1 MLDVG
6 LSSSQELV
14 AGVESLGYLGTAD
27 HQLLKFT
34 IVGPKRS
41 NTTTELV
48 PDWTKANYD
57 AMEKEIGEMDWDL
70 AFLDKSGPEQWQLF
84 KDKLNQVID
93 SNVPKKVRR
102 KGSKPLWMKRNVLRL
117 IRKKRRLW
125 KHYTSSKDCSKDY
138 EQFDAYKK
146 VQSDVR
152 KAVKKAKK
160 DLRRN

>member
-1 MLDVG
+1 M
-6 LSSSQELV
+6 
-14 AGVESLGYLGTAD
+14 
-27 HQLLKFT
+27 
-34 IVGPKRS
+34 
-41 NTTTELV
+41 
-48 PDWTKANYD
+48 
-57 AMEKEIGEMDWDL
+57 
-70 AFLDKSGPEQWQLF
+70 AFLDKSGPEQWQL
-84 KDKLNQVID
+84 DKLNQVIE

-138 EQFDAYKK
+138 EQFEAYKK